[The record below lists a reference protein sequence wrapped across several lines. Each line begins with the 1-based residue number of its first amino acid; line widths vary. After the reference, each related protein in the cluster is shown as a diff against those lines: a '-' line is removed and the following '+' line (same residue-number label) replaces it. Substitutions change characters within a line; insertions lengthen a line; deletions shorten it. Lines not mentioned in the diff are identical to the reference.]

1 MKKWLSIAV
10 CVAMVLTLTACGGNK
25 GNESEKIVENTSEI
39 GQKEEQ
45 SKEKPDTS
53 NKEGAKKEEMK
64 TLRWSIR
71 VGSAVYVDCPAAW
84 IDDDNVNTRYVY
96 KKEWFDPGTAVIG
109 LTTYGA
115 GEYAGDLDT
124 VPQKIGTQFVRDVQQ
139 RCAGALHEANVEVL
153 ATESVTVNGYEGLR
167 FTGKVFNPGK
177 LSDKATWDCHVYGYA
192 FIIDGTAVTVS
203 GIVAEQE
210 QSPELIKEVD
220 AAVDAMA
227 ATIRTKK

>member
-53 NKEGAKKEEMK
+53 NKEGAKKEEK
-64 TLRWSIR
+64 VIRRSI
-71 VGSAVYVDCPAAW
+71 GIGTFVYVDCPAAW
-84 IDDDNVNTRYVY
+84 IDDDNVNTRFVY
-96 KKEWFDPGTAVIG
+96 KKEWIDSRCALLG
-109 LTTYGA
+109 LTTYGS
-115 GEYAGDLDT
+115 GEYAGDLET
-124 VPQKIGTQFVRDVQQ
+124 VPQDLGNRFVNDVWVH
-139 RCAGALHEANVEVL
+139 CAGDLHEANVEVSS
-153 ATESVTVNGYEGLR
+153 TESVTVNGYEGLR
-167 FTGKVFNPGK
+167 FTGKVFNPGN

-203 GIVAEQE
+203 GIVAEQA